1 MSQQHDD
8 DPAPTK
14 KPSHDTADT
23 TGKPRDRIKGIFSS
37 QAIQKV
43 GTGTTT
49 RRTIQ
54 KMYWFVEEDESKT
67 LEIQPLNKNCV
78 PSGPKRRIGLEE
90 LLEKFSPEPEFYV
103 STVYPRLRELNMVI
117 QKGEKH
123 REKGEIFS
131 AELEFG
137 QALALDEENIRA
149 NFGLGLTY
157 LDRGESNK
165 ADDIFQR
172 LVCLD
177 AAFEKEH
184 KHLFNEFGINLRK
197 NKMLDQALDYY
208 KRAET
213 LAVRD
218 DNLMFNIARLFF
230 DKKLYQEAMG
240 YLQKALELNPGHE
253 ESRRFAAFLEE
264 KGLVKAPAATSE
276 ASAATPGHPA
286 AAPGQPAAA
295 PAAPAATPAASATE
309 TTAAADAAAP
319 SDTEAS

>member
-1 MSQQHDD
+1 MTAKNINPPQQSAQKSD
-8 DPAPTK
+8 
-14 KPSHDTADT
+14 ADASP
-23 TGKPRDRIKGIFSS
+23 KRDRIKGIFST

-54 KMYWFVEEDESKT
+54 KMYWFVEEDEGHV
-67 LEIQPLNKNCV
+67 LEIQPLNKNYV
-78 PSGPKRRIGLEE
+78 PSGPKRRIALEE

-137 QALALDEENIRA
+137 QALAVDEENIRA

-157 LDRGESNK
+157 LDRGEANK
-165 ADDIFQR
+165 AEDIFQR
-172 LVCLD
+172 LVRLD

-184 KHLFNEFGINLRK
+184 KHLFNEFGMNLRK

-208 KRAET
+208 QRAEA

-218 DNLMFNIARLFF
+218 DHLMFNIARAFF
-230 DKKLYQEAMG
+230 DKKDYARTLE
-240 YLQKALELNPGHE
+240 YLQKALDLNPDHL
-253 ESRRFAAFLEE
+253 ESRKFIAFLAE
-264 KGLVKAPAATSE
+264 KGLVKGPAPTAPPADDD
-276 ASAATPGHPA
+276 A
-286 AAPGQPAAA
+286 AAPGGADDPA
-295 PAAPAATPAASATE
+295 P
-309 TTAAADAAAP
+309 
-319 SDTEAS
+319 

>member
-1 MSQQHDD
+1 MNQKHENAPRQ
-8 DPAPTK
+8 PAAPGEAAT
-14 KPSHDTADT
+14 PR
-23 TGKPRDRIKGIFSS
+23 RDRIKGIFST

-54 KMYWFVEEDESKT
+54 KTYWFVEEETPGS
-67 LEIQPLNKNCV
+67 LEIQPLNKNYV
-78 PSGPKRRIGLEE
+78 PSGPKRRISMEE
-90 LLEKFSPEPEFYV
+90 LLEKFSPEPEFYI
-103 STVYPRLRELNMVI
+103 STVYPRMRELNMVI

-137 QALALDEENIRA
+137 QALAVDEENIRA

-157 LDRGESNK
+157 LDRGEANK

-172 LVCLD
+172 LVRLD

-184 KHLFNEFGINLRK
+184 KHLFNEFGMNLRK

-208 KRAET
+208 QRAEN

-218 DNLMFNIARLFF
+218 DHLMFNIARAFF
-230 DKKLYQEAMG
+230 DKKAYDKAME
-240 YLQKALELNPGHE
+240 YLLKALELNPEHT

-264 KGLVKAPAATSE
+264 KGLAKGSIPPAPAKAT
-276 ASAATPGHPA
+276 AAGGDP
-286 AAPGQPAAA
+286 
-295 PAAPAATPAASATE
+295 
-309 TTAAADAAAP
+309 AADAATPTAGDADPAP
-319 SDTEAS
+319 

>member
-1 MSQQHDD
+1 MSQENDD
-8 DPAPTK
+8 TKVRRAP
-14 KPSHDTADT
+14 PEGGSAASS
-23 TGKPRDRIKGIFSS
+23 KPRERVKGIFST

-54 KMYWFVEEDESKT
+54 KMYWFVEEHEDHT

-78 PSGPKRRIGLEE
+78 PSGPKRKIDFED

-117 QKGEKH
+117 QKGERH

-137 QALALDEENIRA
+137 QALSVDEENIRA

-165 ADDIFQR
+165 ADDIFKR
-172 LVCLD
+172 LVHLD

-197 NKMLDQALDYY
+197 NKMFDQALDYY
-208 KRAET
+208 KRAED
-213 LAVRD
+213 LAVHD
-218 DNLMFNIARLFF
+218 DNLMFNIARTFF
-230 DKKLYQEAMG
+230 DKKQYAKTME
-240 YLQKALELNPGHE
+240 YLAKALELNPGHAE
-253 ESRRFAAFLEE
+253 ARKFVEFLEQ
-264 KGLVKAPAATSE
+264 KGLAKVALSQPS
-276 ASAATPGHPA
+276 ASSKPK
-286 AAPGQPAAA
+286 QAA
-295 PAAPAATPAASATE
+295 PAADAPLPPSVDLGAVPGGDTNE
-309 TTAAADAAAP
+309 KTA
-319 SDTEAS
+319 

>member
-1 MSQQHDD
+1 MSKNQDKAPKSGATAPDD
-8 DPAPTK
+8 EPGQK
-14 KPSHDTADT
+14 
-23 TGKPRDRIKGIFSS
+23 RERIKGIFST

-54 KMYWFVEEDESKT
+54 KMYWFVEEDASHN
-67 LEIQPLNKNCV
+67 LEIQPLNKNYV

-137 QALALDEENIRA
+137 QALAVDEENIRA

-172 LVCLD
+172 LVRLD
-177 AAFEKEH
+177 ASFDKEH
-184 KHLFNEFGINLRK
+184 KHLFNEFGMNLRK
-197 NKMLDQALDYY
+197 NRMLDQAIDYY
-208 KRAET
+208 QRAES

-218 DNLMFNIARLFF
+218 DHLMFNIARAFF
-230 DKKLYQEAMG
+230 DKKDYARTME
-240 YLQKALELNPGHE
+240 YLQKALALNPNHA

-264 KGLVKAPAATSE
+264 KGLAKGSL
-276 ASAATPGHPA
+276 
-286 AAPGQPAAA
+286 
-295 PAAPAATPAASATE
+295 PAATPAATVPG
-309 TTAAADAAAP
+309 DDDGAP
-319 SDTEAS
+319 SLGGEELPS